1 MSNKSQPTPPV
12 HQAYTPAR
20 VARRGANVTAS
31 RPSSTTVGARATT
44 RIRLRVRRME
54 VTIAKMAP
62 QSLEEFEG
70 IVLEGRDGYNGV
82 QQVVA

>member
-1 MSNKSQPTPPV
+1 
-12 HQAYTPAR
+12 
-20 VARRGANVTAS
+20 
-31 RPSSTTVGARATT
+31 
-44 RIRLRVRRME
+44 ME